1 MADEKTKEPKEEKK
15 AAAAPDEAGAKKEKG
30 LSPDAKKEAKK
41 EKDKKQGQQRAVKKV
56 DYGPDFK
63 YIVRIANTDLD
74 GTKMVE
80 YALTGIK
87 GVGIRMGTTIADL
100 SGISRSE
107 KIGKLNEQQIETLAK
122 TVEELAT
129 KVPSWAVNRQFDWES
144 GNDMHLVSSN
154 VEIVLRDDLNRLK
167 KIRSYRGLR
176 HEAGLPVR
184 GQRTR
189 SHGRTGLTVGV
200 QRKKEEP
207 AKAGE
212 EGAAPAAPKGGGGA
226 KPLAGAK
233 PAAAPAAAPAEG
245 GKPAAGGAKPAAGG
259 KPAAPAGGAKPTAK
273 PEGGKK

>member
-167 KIRSYRGLR
+167 KIRSWRGHR
-176 HEAGLPVR
+176 HERKLPTR
-184 GQRTR
+184 GQRTKAN
-189 SHGRTGLTVGV
+189 GRFGSAVGV
-200 QRKKEEP
+200 QRKV
-207 AKAGE
+207 
-212 EGAAPAAPKGGGGA
+212 EGA
-226 KPLAGAK
+226 
-233 PAAAPAAAPAEG
+233 AAAPAAA
-245 GKPAAGGAKPAAGG
+245 AA
-259 KPAAPAGGAKPTAK
+259 AAPAAKAPSAAK
-273 PEGGKK
+273 ASAAKAPAAKAPEKK